1 MIEVG
6 FIGAGNMGGALATA
20 AAKCRD
26 TKVLITDTDLEKASA
41 LAKRLKAKSTTA
53 EEICKTAKYIFLGV
67 KPQILPDVLGEIAP
81 LLKERRDHY
90 ILVSMAAGV
99 KCEKIAN
106 QLNGSVRIIRIMPNM
121 PVAVGSGMVLYTATK
136 NVTKK
141 EKKEFV
147 QLMQNAGVFDEIG
160 EELIDAA
167 SAVSGCG
174 PAFVFMFMDALAD
187 GGVQCGLSREQ
198 ALKYA
203 AETVLGSAK
212 MLLQTNKHP
221 IELKDAVCSPKG
233 STIEGVYALEN
244 ADFKV
249 TVMKA
254 VDKSF
259 KRTKELGK

>member
-1 MIEVG
+1 
-6 FIGAGNMGGALATA
+6 
-20 AAKCRD
+20 
-26 TKVLITDTDLEKASA
+26 
-41 LAKRLKAKSTTA
+41 
-53 EEICKTAKYIFLGV
+53 
-67 KPQILPDVLGEIAP
+67 
-81 LLKERRDHY
+81 
-90 ILVSMAAGV
+90 
-99 KCEKIAN
+99 
-106 QLNGSVRIIRIMPNM
+106 
-121 PVAVGSGMVLYTATK
+121 
-136 NVTKK
+136 
-141 EKKEFV
+141 
-147 QLMQNAGVFDEIG
+147 
-160 EELIDAA
+160 
-167 SAVSGCG
+167 
-174 PAFVFMFMDALAD
+174 MFMDALAD